1 MTANFAQTTPDEN
14 LSPGWN
20 VQGTGAAQSTS
31 GKPGV
36 GYAESGVVPANPS
49 NALPNQ
55 ASAGYPNPP
64 GAMNV
69 AGEASGSYS
78 TQILENPGYA
88 SAGNNMLTTVTVL
101 NAALA
106 TAGNQ
111 NPFGVAAV
119 CNVLSGGTATT
130 ATVAPFTAA
139 GVASAVFG
147 SALALTASEGTDVP
161 VPPAG
166 WIKFAVNADVTSVV
180 WTPIN

>member
-1 MTANFAQTTPDEN
+1 MAQFAIPTPDEN

-20 VQGTGAAQSTS
+20 VQGTGVAQATS

-36 GYAESGVVPANPS
+36 GYAESGVVPANPN
-49 NALPNQ
+49 NAQPNQ
-55 ASAGYPNPP
+55 ASAGYPSPP
-64 GAMNV
+64 GAANV

-88 SAGNNMLTTVTVL
+88 SVGSNLLTTVTVL
-101 NAALA
+101 NAALV

-119 CNVLSGGTATT
+119 CNVLSGATATT

-147 SALALTASEGTDVP
+147 SALALTASEGTDIP

-166 WIKFAVNADVTSVV
+166 WVKFAADADVTSVV
-180 WTPIN
+180 WTPLN